1 MRRLTCIYLWF
12 FLCLS
17 VCTYAQVTNTVLDDE
32 VKDAVSIFRY
42 INKAMLFNQK
52 VPQEK
57 VYLHFDNTSYF
68 EGETMWFKA
77 YVMRTDSC
85 RLSDLSRVLYVELL
99 NPTGD
104 VIKKRKYK
112 IDGDGL
118 AHGDIQLDTIYGS
131 GFYEVRAYTRYM
143 TNWGTNACFSRV
155 FPVYEPVLAEGN
167 YANPVIRTASW
178 RKRDPNSRD
187 RSDSLYLTAIDQG
200 IHDSDLR
207 KTLSVSFYP
216 EGGNMVVGQPCRVAL
231 LAVDDNGRPYQ
242 GKGWVTN
249 SSEDVVATVETDSL
263 GRGLFT
269 VIPDGSSMRMQ
280 MRNLKDKTQY
290 FDLPSAQKE
299 GCALSLD
306 AEPDDMLARLRCTEG
321 VCGRL
326 LAYVLVHDGNIL
338 RADTMKAA
346 PLIEIEVDRKNL
358 PNGVSQLTVFG
369 SDGRIMA
376 ERLFFVCPKADKT
389 DSVTVTARTDKLTS
403 CCKVSL
409 ELRTRPDARLSFT
422 AMDAATMKNGT
433 YGNIQQW
440 MLLGS
445 DVRGYIHNVDYYYE
459 ADDAAHRRSADLLML
474 TQGWRRYD
482 WEQMAYIKPLLNPQ
496 PLEEGLNLYG
506 RLGAY
511 RKHNPATLVDLD
523 VYLYNQQGYSLR
535 GQTRT
540 DIYGNY
546 AFTLPDI
553 EGEWM
558 TQIFTRLDGKRKTY
572 LVGIDRQFSPVPR
585 YITPLEAARK
595 EIDRPNLFVRPLEW
609 VDDDTV
615 YVPLSKREH
624 VLKNVTVKAK
634 RRYFTNDDWQYKN
647 ESFGQHFATLY
658 YNVDRELD
666 AIRDRGERDPTTF
679 EFLCRRNPF
688 FNDPEA
694 EYVPTS
700 PIYPI
705 TNNVEDLVQSSG
717 VYNWTGHISYD
728 HRNIT
733 WIIDNGLTN
742 IRNASSGEYG
752 FRGDEFFPLDLSEIR
767 SIYIQPDNP
776 RDENRNVL
784 IYLYLHKKFSTESNK
799 GLRKT
804 YFDGFNTPETFQM
817 EDYSVI
823 PPMEDFRRTLY
834 WQPDVRTDS
843 EGKAKVEFYNNS
855 SCREMFISVEGM
867 TPDGKFLTNE

>member
-1 MRRLTCIYLWF
+1 MRRLTCIFLWF

-17 VCTYAQVTNTVLDDE
+17 VCTNAQETLQVSDE

-77 YVMRTDSC
+77 YVVRTDSC

-112 IDGDGL
+112 IDGDGI
-118 AHGDIQLDTIYGS
+118 AHGDIPLDTIYGS

-155 FPVYEPVLAEGN
+155 FPVYEPVTAEGN

-187 RSDSLYLTAIDQG
+187 RSDSLYLNAIDQG
-200 IHDSDLR
+200 IQDSDLR

-242 GKGWVTN
+242 GKGWVTD
-249 SSEDVVATVETDSL
+249 SSEDVVAMVETDSL

-269 VIPDGSSMRMQ
+269 VVPDGRPMRMQ
-280 MRNLKDKTQY
+280 VRNLKDKTQY
-290 FDLPSAQKE
+290 FDLPSAQQE

-306 AEPDDMLARLRCTEG
+306 AESDNMLARLRCTEG

-326 LAYVLVHDGNIL
+326 LAYVLVHGGNIL

-346 PLIEIEVDRKNL
+346 PLIEIEVGRKNM
-358 PNGVSQLTVFG
+358 PGGVSQLTVFG

-376 ERLFFVCPKADKT
+376 ERLFFVCPEADKA
-389 DSVTVTARTDKLTS
+389 DSVTVTAKTEKLTP
-403 CCKVSL
+403 CGRVSL
-409 ELRTRPDARLSFT
+409 ELKTRPDARLSFT

-433 YGNIQQW
+433 YGNIRQW

-445 DVRGYIHNVDYYYE
+445 DVRGYIHDVGYYFE
-459 ADDAAHRRSADLLML
+459 SDDQEHRRSADLLML

-482 WEQMAYIKPLLNPQ
+482 WEQMAYIKPLYNPQ
-496 PLEEGLNLYG
+496 PVEEGLNLYG

-511 RKHNPATLVDLD
+511 RKHNPATLVDLE
-523 VYLYNQQGYSLR
+523 VYLYNQQGYSLS
-535 GQTRT
+535 GHTRT

-546 AFTLPDI
+546 AFSVPDI

-558 TQIFTRLDGKRKTY
+558 TQIFTRLDGKRKTF
-572 LVGIDRQFSPVPR
+572 LVGIDRQFSPVAR
-585 YITPLEAARK
+585 YITPLEAARR

-624 VLKNVTVKAK
+624 VLRNVTVKAW
-634 RRYFTNDDWQYKN
+634 RPYFTNDDWQYKK
-647 ESFGQHFATLY
+647 ESWGKEYATLY

-666 AIRDRGERDPTTF
+666 AIRDRGEADPTTF
-679 EFLCRRNPF
+679 EFLCKRNPL

-694 EYVPTS
+694 KFVPTAWALDIGWNGS
-700 PIYPI
+700 
-705 TNNVEDLVQSSG
+705 
-717 VYNWTGHISYD
+717 ISYD
-728 HRNIT
+728 YRPIS
-733 WIIDNGLTN
+733 WIIDNGMTN
-742 IRNASSGEYG
+742 IANATSDRSG
-752 FRGDEFFPLDLSEIR
+752 FNADMFFPIDLSEIR

-776 RDENRNVL
+776 REYNSTVR
-784 IYLYLHKKFSTESNK
+784 IYMYLHKKYTTESNK

-804 YFDGFNTPETFQM
+804 YFDGYNTPETFQM

-823 PPMEDFRRTLY
+823 PPIEDFRRTIY
-834 WQPDVRTDS
+834 WQPDVKTDS
-843 EGKAKVEFYNNS
+843 EGKAKIEFYNNS

-867 TPDGKFLTNE
+867 TPDGKFLTNQ

>member
-1 MRRLTCIYLWF
+1 
-12 FLCLS
+12 
-17 VCTYAQVTNTVLDDE
+17 
-32 VKDAVSIFRY
+32 
-42 INKAMLFNQK
+42 
-52 VPQEK
+52 
-57 VYLHFDNTSYF
+57 
-68 EGETMWFKA
+68 
-77 YVMRTDSC
+77 
-85 RLSDLSRVLYVELL
+85 
-99 NPTGD
+99 
-104 VIKKRKYK
+104 
-112 IDGDGL
+112 
-118 AHGDIQLDTIYGS
+118 
-131 GFYEVRAYTRYM
+131 
-143 TNWGTNACFSRV
+143 
-155 FPVYEPVLAEGN
+155 
-167 YANPVIRTASW
+167 
-178 RKRDPNSRD
+178 
-187 RSDSLYLTAIDQG
+187 
-200 IHDSDLR
+200 
-207 KTLSVSFYP
+207 
-216 EGGNMVVGQPCRVAL
+216 
-231 LAVDDNGRPYQ
+231 
-242 GKGWVTN
+242 
-249 SSEDVVATVETDSL
+249 
-263 GRGLFT
+263 
-269 VIPDGSSMRMQ
+269 
-280 MRNLKDKTQY
+280 
-290 FDLPSAQKE
+290 
-299 GCALSLD
+299 
-306 AEPDDMLARLRCTEG
+306 
-321 VCGRL
+321 
-326 LAYVLVHDGNIL
+326 
-338 RADTMKAA
+338 
-346 PLIEIEVDRKNL
+346 
-358 PNGVSQLTVFG
+358 
-369 SDGRIMA
+369 
-376 ERLFFVCPKADKT
+376 
-389 DSVTVTARTDKLTS
+389 
-403 CCKVSL
+403 
-409 ELRTRPDARLSFT
+409 
-422 AMDAATMKNGT
+422 
-433 YGNIQQW
+433 
-440 MLLGS
+440 
-445 DVRGYIHNVDYYYE
+445 
-459 ADDAAHRRSADLLML
+459 ML

-647 ESFGQHFATLY
+647 ESFGQQFATLY

-867 TPDGKFLTNE
+867 TPDGKFLTNDTGQ

>member
-1 MRRLTCIYLWF
+1 MKRRTYKLLLL

-32 VKDAVSIFRY
+32 VKDAVSIFKY

-249 SSEDVVATVETDSL
+249 SSEEVVATVETDSL

-269 VIPDGSSMRMQ
+269 VIPDGSPMRMQ

-306 AEPDDMLARLRCTEG
+306 TEPDDMLARLRCTEG

-358 PNGVSQLTVFG
+358 PDGVSQLTVFG

-389 DSVTVTARTDKLTS
+389 DSVTVTAMTDKLTS

-445 DVRGYIHNVDYYYE
+445 DVRGYIHNVDYYFE

-482 WEQMAYIKPLLNPQ
+482 WEQMAYIKPLLTPQ

-558 TQIFTRLDGKRKTY
+558 TQIFTRLDGERKTY

-595 EIDRPNLFVRPLEW
+595 EINRPNLFVRPLEW
-609 VDDDTV
+609 TDDDTV

-624 VLKNVTVKAK
+624 VLDNVTVKAF
-634 RRYFTNDDWQYKN
+634 RPYFTNDDWQYKD
-647 ESFGQHFATLY
+647 ESWGKQYATLY

-679 EFLCRRNPF
+679 EFLCKRNPL

-694 EYVPTS
+694 KFVPTS
-700 PIYPI
+700 WALDIGW
-705 TNNVEDLVQSSG
+705 NG
-717 VYNWTGHISYD
+717 CISYD
-728 HRNIT
+728 YRPIS
-733 WIIDNGLTN
+733 WIIDNGMTN
-742 IRNASSGEYG
+742 ITNATSDRSRFSG
-752 FRGDEFFPLDLSEIR
+752 DMFFPLDLTEIR

-776 RDENRNVL
+776 REYDRTVR
-784 IYLYLHKKFSTESNK
+784 IYMYLHKKYTTESNK